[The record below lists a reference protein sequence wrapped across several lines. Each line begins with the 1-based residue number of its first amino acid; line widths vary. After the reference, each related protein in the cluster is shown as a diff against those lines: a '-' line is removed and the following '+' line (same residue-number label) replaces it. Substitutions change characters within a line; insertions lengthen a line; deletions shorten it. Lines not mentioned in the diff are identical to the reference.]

1 MLMEVTRKI
10 YPKSFFYFFR
20 VSIQYVY
27 DTIRYDIVFLVLS
40 HSQFIFSVEYSL
52 TIKTDYFI

>member
-1 MLMEVTRKI
+1 MEVTRKI

-27 DTIRYDIVFLVLS
+27 DTIRYG
-40 HSQFIFSVEYSL
+40 
-52 TIKTDYFI
+52 TI

>member
-1 MLMEVTRKI
+1 MEVTRKI